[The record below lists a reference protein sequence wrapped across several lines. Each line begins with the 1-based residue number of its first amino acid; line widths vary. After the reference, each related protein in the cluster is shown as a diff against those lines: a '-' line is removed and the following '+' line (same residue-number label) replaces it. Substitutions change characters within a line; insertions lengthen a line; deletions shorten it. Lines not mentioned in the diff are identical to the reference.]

1 MKPTIKL
8 ILLIVAVTCAVV
20 AGSAMM
26 RARRASEQ
34 PSRQRGQDLA
44 ALALAAGTAVDEVWR
59 VAGPDAASRL
69 IESLD
74 RNHGRSHDLSHGQ
87 GAQPARIRL
96 LHTGAGPGDGVP
108 GAVSVSVSDSAP
120 DAVIAVAAFAAL
132 SPEAQAARVEERPD
146 GLGIDLAVG
155 DGGLLQIRAPL
166 AADRARAGGD
176 SWSQTALLG
185 LLALLG
191 GGGLLMAG
199 LRVIDPRLQLLTS
212 QARALAGGDYTA
224 RTDAGQEDEI
234 GLLAGEMNRLAERL
248 QEARE
253 RVRRDLSARTAILEQ
268 LRHGDRLSTVSK
280 LASSMAHDLGT
291 PLNVVSG
298 RAMMI
303 TSTPSCP
310 PEIAS
315 DARIIGEQASNMTKI
330 IRHMLDHARR
340 RDVQRARVAVRE
352 LVQRAVDLVQ
362 PLAEPMKVAIELAGP
377 DDLVAGLDEIKV
389 LQVLTNL
396 MNNGLQAMPEGGS
409 LRLQWARLEVEEPPD
424 SRAAAGAYIRISVED
439 TGVGIDANA
448 LEKIFEPFFSIKGS
462 GGGVGLGLPVC
473 HSIIRDHGGW
483 VEAHSRPGQ
492 GSRFDVYLP
501 QSNDTEGENR

>member
-8 ILLIVAVTCAVV
+8 ILLILAVTSAVV
-20 AGSAMM
+20 AGSGMI

-34 PSRQRGQDLA
+34 SLPQRRQDLA
-44 ALALAAGTAVDEVWR
+44 ALALAVGTAADDVWR
-59 VAGPDAASRL
+59 AAGPDAASRL
-69 IESLD
+69 VESLD
-74 RNHGRSHDLSHGQ
+74 RSHGQ
-87 GAQPARIRL
+87 GVEQGRIRL
-96 LHTGAGPGDGVP
+96 LRTGAGPGDSVPEAVP
-108 GAVSVSVSDSAP
+108 GALP
-120 DAVIAVAAFAAL
+120 DAPPNAPMGAPSAARSFAGL
-132 SPEAQAARVEERPD
+132 SPEAQAALVEQRAD

-155 DGGLLQIRAPL
+155 DDGLLQIRAPL
-166 AADRARAGGD
+166 AADRAAAGG
-176 SWSQTALLG
+176 SWSQTTLLG

-199 LRVIDPRLQLLTS
+199 LRVIDPRLQLLTAH
-212 QARALAGGDYTA
+212 ARALAAGDYAA
-224 RTDAGQEDEI
+224 RTEAGQEDEI
-234 GLLAGEMNRLAERL
+234 GLLAGEMNRLGERL
-248 QEARE
+248 QEVRE
-253 RVRRDLSARTAILEQ
+253 RVRRDLSARTATLEQ

-303 TSTPSCP
+303 TSTPNCP
-310 PEIAS
+310 PEIAA

-352 LVQRAVDLVQ
+352 LVQRAVDLVE
-362 PLAEPMKVAIELAGP
+362 PLAEPRKVAIELAGP
-377 DDLVAGLDEIKV
+377 ADLVAGVDEIKV
-389 LQVLTNL
+389 LQVLTNM
-396 MNNGLQAMPEGGS
+396 MNNGLQAMPEGGR
-409 LRLQWARLEVEEPPD
+409 LRLHWDRLEVEEPPD

-439 TGVGIDANA
+439 TGVGIDAKA
-448 LEKIFEPFFSIKGS
+448 LEKIFEPFFSIRGS
-462 GGGVGLGLPVC
+462 GGGAGLGLPVC

-483 VEAHSRPGQ
+483 VEAHSQPGQ

-501 QSNDTEGENR
+501 QSNDIEGETR